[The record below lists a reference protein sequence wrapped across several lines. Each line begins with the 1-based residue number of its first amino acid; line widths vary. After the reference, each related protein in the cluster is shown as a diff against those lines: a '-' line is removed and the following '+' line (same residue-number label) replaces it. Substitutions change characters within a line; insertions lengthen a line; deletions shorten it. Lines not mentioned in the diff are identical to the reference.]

1 MALYI
6 PIGGDH
12 MPMAVEDR
20 IRKLNASLGKLDENM
35 FQIESIQ
42 ENFFNEYVVSLK
54 INRMLKA
61 SYSIL
66 RKIAEI
72 TGAKDILIE
81 KTEGDNLLE
90 IKLLI
95 PKK

>member
-1 MALYI
+1 
-6 PIGGDH
+6 
-12 MPMAVEDR
+12 
-20 IRKLNASLGKLDENM
+20 
-35 FQIESIQ
+35 
-42 ENFFNEYVVSLK
+42 
-54 INRMLKA
+54 MLKA